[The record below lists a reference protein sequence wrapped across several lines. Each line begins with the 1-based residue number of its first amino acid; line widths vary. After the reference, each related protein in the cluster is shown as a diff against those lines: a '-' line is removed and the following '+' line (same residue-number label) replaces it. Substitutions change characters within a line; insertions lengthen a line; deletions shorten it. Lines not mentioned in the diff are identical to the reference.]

1 MIRPS
6 VVRKRSKRFAIAM
19 SSSLQCGAR
28 HFFFIHHE
36 DHQRRPLVL
45 VSSNTLSTMLIQPA
59 VTVVARAF
67 SSTAPSLL
75 ASTAPATLS
84 TAATSLIARGGATA
98 LDLGRTKLR
107 LEGLHQYGV
116 VTALLMN
123 AALRLFS
130 STPKKL
136 ENDGSVQDKVKIGFT
151 ACVATTVVFSAY
163 TVIVFS
169 LLGLYSKRALGLG
182 MDAGFVEFF
191 QATSFIRESGFTAF
205 VLALVAFKSSFLLSL
220 WLNFEGKMRW
230 WLSGLVL
237 GVDLIGWV
245 GWSTIMYLANQ
256 TLFSPAL
263 M

>member
-1 MIRPS
+1 MLIRPATDV
-6 VVRKRSKRFAIAM
+6 VVRA
-19 SSSLQCGAR
+19 
-28 HFFFIHHE
+28 
-36 DHQRRPLVL
+36 
-45 VSSNTLSTMLIQPA
+45 LST
-59 VTVVARAF
+59 
-67 SSTAPSLL
+67 TAPSLL
-75 ASTAPATLS
+75 TAAPAAVIP
-84 TAATSLIARGGATA
+84 AATSLIARGGATA

-136 ENDGSVQDKVKIGFT
+136 ENDGSIDDKAKIFFT
-151 ACVATTVVFSAY
+151 ASVATTVVFSAY

-182 MDAGFVEFF
+182 MDVAYLEFF
-191 QATSFIRESGFTAF
+191 EATTMIRESGFSAF
-205 VLALVAFKSSFLLSL
+205 ILALVSFKSSFVLSL
-220 WLNFEGKMRW
+220 WLNFQGKLRW

-245 GWSTIMYLANQ
+245 AWSTIMQLANQ
-256 TLFSPAL
+256 ILFTSA
-263 M
+263 MM